1 MDLTFLIIA
10 GGTIAFWGTLLYL
23 ALRFVRAKERQVVH
37 REELDEL
44 RTRVAQ
50 LEDDL
55 DQTRRETERLASAE
69 THLMMLLS
77 RRAEPEPSSRGQSR

>member
-1 MDLTFLIIA
+1 MEPTFLIIA
-10 GGTIAFWGTLLYL
+10 GGAVSFWGTVLYL

-37 REELDEL
+37 RAELDEL

-55 DQTRRETERLASAE
+55 DQTRKETERLAAAE
-69 THLMMLLS
+69 MHTMMLLS
-77 RRAEPEPSSRGQSR
+77 RRAEPDL